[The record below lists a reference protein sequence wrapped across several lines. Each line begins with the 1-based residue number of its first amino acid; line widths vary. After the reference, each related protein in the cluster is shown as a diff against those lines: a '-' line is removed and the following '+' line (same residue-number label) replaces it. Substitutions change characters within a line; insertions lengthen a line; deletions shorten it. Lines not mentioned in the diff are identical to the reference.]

1 MELNESEVK
10 ALLGACSK
18 DGSLICT
25 EGGRNVKDLVDQVF
39 HKKVT
44 SKDSKCMEEFL
55 NSACSDENLVE
66 LIAVLKGDESLDPA
80 LREVARLISRHYESK
95 IDFHE
100 SLAFARARDA
110 ERNSGRPHE
119 KLIKKCKEDLEAIET
134 ASRATLILFVER
146 LITEQLQSDYT
157 LTISGSL
164 SGKMPSEEMI
174 EGMQHTWLC
183 PGPLLW
189 RS

>member
-1 MELNESEVK
+1 
-10 ALLGACSK
+10 
-18 DGSLICT
+18 
-25 EGGRNVKDLVDQVF
+25 
-39 HKKVT
+39 
-44 SKDSKCMEEFL
+44 MEEFL
-55 NSACSDENLVE
+55 NAACSDENLVE

-146 LITEQLQSDYT
+146 LITEQLQSDHT
-157 LTISGSL
+157 LVISGSL
-164 SGKMPSEEMI
+164 SGKMPSKEMI
-174 EGMQHTWLC
+174 EGMRIQTRRREMQRHAVCARLETLIYRGKTGEAPAVTGVSQEGW
-183 PGPLLW
+183 
-189 RS
+189 